1 MLAQGARRWI
11 IPWLLAGWLL
21 AVVSGCTPR
30 PEPPP
35 LTFLIAGDPA
45 DEAAYRTL
53 VAAFMAAHPAVRV
66 ELLNIPSVRDFQ
78 RRLVADFA
86 AGAPPDIFL
95 INYRRYGPF
104 VASGAIAPVGPY
116 LAQSTQLAQADFYPQ
131 ALAAFTWQGELICLP
146 QNMSSPVI
154 YYNQDLFAAAGLP
167 APGAAWTW
175 DEFLATAQALT
186 RDLDGDGA
194 VDQYGLGVEP
204 TLARAAPFVWMN
216 GGDLVD
222 DPSAPARLTL
232 DAPASRA
239 GLAWFV
245 ALQTVHHVVPDA
257 VAEAAESSL
266 SRFLN
271 GRLAMYVESRR
282 AVPEFRLIER
292 FGWDVAPLPAGA
304 QPATL
309 LHADAYC
316 LAAAGQRKDAAWR
329 FVEFANTREGQ
340 SILARTGRT
349 VPSRI
354 DLANAP
360 VFLDPQVRPT
370 RSRVFLDAI
379 PAMRSLPAM
388 LTWFEVESVVDAE
401 LEQAFYGQITLDEA
415 LERVAARSGEFFDR

>member
-1 MLAQGARRWI
+1 MSLQGAWRWV
-11 IPWLLAGWLL
+11 IPGLLAGWLL
-21 AVVSGCTPR
+21 AVSGCAPR
-30 PEPPP
+30 PEPP

-53 VAAFMAAHPAVRV
+53 VAAFMAENPGLRV

-104 VASGAIAPVGPY
+104 VASGAIAPVGPF
-116 LAQSTQLAQADFYPQ
+116 LAQSTELAAADFYPQ

-167 APGAAWTW
+167 APGDAWTW

-194 VDQYGLGVEP
+194 ADQYGLGVEP
-204 TLARAAPFVWMN
+204 TLARAAPFLWMN

-222 DPSAPARLTL
+222 DPAAPARLTL

-239 GLAWFV
+239 ALAWFV
-245 ALQTVHHVVPDA
+245 ALQTVHGVVPDA
-257 VAEAAESSL
+257 AAEASESSL

-282 AVPEFRLIER
+282 AVPEFRLIEG
-292 FGWDVAPLPAGA
+292 FAWDVAPLPVGKM
-304 QPATL
+304 PATL
-309 LHADAYC
+309 LHADAFC
-316 LAAAGQRKDAAWR
+316 LSAAGKQQAAAWR
-329 FVEFANTREGQ
+329 FVEFANTRAGQ
-340 SILARTGRT
+340 RILARTGRT

-354 DLANAP
+354 DLATDPA
-360 VFLDPQVRPT
+360 FLDPQARPAS
-370 RSRVFLDAI
+370 SRVFLAAI

-388 LTWFEVESVVDAE
+388 STWLEVESVVDAE

-415 LERVAARSGEFFDR
+415 IRNATARSAEFLR